1 MLQHNWELSAHG
13 LGRNCLLDFLNM
25 AKKELLDRYVAG
37 GQPVESTFQISRYL
51 VVSNKLRN
59 F

>member
-1 MLQHNWELSAHG
+1 MFQHNWQLSAYR
-13 LGRNCLLDFLNM
+13 LNRNRLFDFLNM
-25 AKKELLDRYVAG
+25 AKKQLLDRYVAG
-37 GQPVESTFQISRYL
+37 SQPVELTFQIGRYL